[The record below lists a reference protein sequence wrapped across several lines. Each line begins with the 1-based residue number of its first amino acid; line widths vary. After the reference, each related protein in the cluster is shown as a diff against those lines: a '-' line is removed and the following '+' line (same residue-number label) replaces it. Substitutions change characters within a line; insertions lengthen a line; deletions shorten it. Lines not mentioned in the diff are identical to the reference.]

1 MPIKLSPHF
10 RRLYNR
16 LFGDDALNAALAVTI
31 SALEKGEGVAELA
44 PVPGLASLL
53 QVLAGILKKVQVR
66 LGNPWDVQEYTE
78 SAVRLRRPIP
88 KH

>member
-10 RRLYNR
+10 QQLYNKR
-16 LFGDDALNAALAVTI
+16 LGDDALKAALAVSI

-66 LGNPWDVQEYTE
+66 LGN
-78 SAVRLRRPIP
+78 L
-88 KH
+88 